1 MRRSANARISSSTD
15 ILASKGRFYRAGEPI
30 PEDVSVPPFAE
41 KCHRIREDEQPD
53 ESDSSSNTVDD
64 EETTERLT
72 RDGEENRV
80 S

>member
-1 MRRSANARISSSTD
+1 MRRYRCHI
-15 ILASKGRFYRAGEPI
+15 IASKGRFFRAGDPI
-30 PEDVSVPPFAE
+30 PDDVVVAGFAE
-41 KCHRIREDEQPD
+41 KYHRIREDEQPD
-53 ESDSSSNTVDD
+53 ESDSSSNTLDD

>member
-1 MRRSANARISSSTD
+1 MRRSANARISSSSD

-41 KCHRIREDEQPD
+41 KYHRIREDEQPD
-53 ESDSSSNTVDD
+53 ES
-64 EETTERLT
+64 ETTERLT